1 MTSLVPT
8 PARAREGPAA
18 PPRAEQTRVSAR
30 RDPPGYGTGAAYG
43 PQPALRPPAYSPGV
57 RARPRGCGARRP
69 RAAAPGLAEPRPLPG
84 GLRATKAAARARRAR
99 RARGRGVR
107 PARGGSRPQ
116 PSPAQLPGRRS
127 PPARPPP
134 ANPRRRAGPHAA
146 GTLAAPRRAASP
158 TPSAPEP
165 PRRPEEKGHRR
176 GRFPGP
182 PRRGGG
188 KPSPDPASN
197 SAPQTLTR
205 RPPAPLPRPAPA
217 RLPRSALLPATP
229 PPASFLLL
237 LQEGRAGRRLEL
249 EPQPR
254 SRAAAPRPPL
264 GPRRR
269 RASARGGGPVGA
281 GVGACGAGPGA
292 PRGRG
297 AGPRLES
304 ESRHLPAP
312 GAPRPR
318 PLARTLVRCCLC
330 LCSLPASAAGP
341 TRKGRCPR
349 PSAAG
354 PALVPAVG
362 RRPPRGRGP
371 LTWRGDPGPVPAG
384 REGRASTRARAGP
397 GREALPHTLSSLTV
411 ECAY

>member
-69 RAAAPGLAEPRPLPG
+69 RAAAPGLDEPRPLPG

-99 RARGRGVR
+99 RTRGRGVR

-116 PSPAQLPGRRS
+116 PSPDRLPGRRS

-134 ANPRRRAGPHAA
+134 ADPRRRAGPHAA
-146 GTLAAPRRAASP
+146 GTLAAPRREASP

-165 PRRPEEKGHRR
+165 PRRPEEKGHLR

-237 LQEGRAGRRLEL
+237 LLLQEGRAGRRLEL

-254 SRAAAPRPPL
+254 SRAGRSAPTTRPAAPAGVCAGGWAGGGGGGGVRGGAGGAAGPGGRSPARVGVLASARPARPARAHWPGRLSGAASAFAASPPRRPGRRGKEDVLGPRPPAL
-264 GPRRR
+264 PLSLR
-269 RASARGGGPVGA
+269 SGGGLHAAEVRS
-281 GVGACGAGPGA
+281 PGA
-292 PRGRG
+292 V
-297 AGPRLES
+297 
-304 ESRHLPAP
+304 
-312 GAPRPR
+312 
-318 PLARTLVRCCLC
+318 T
-330 LCSLPASAAGP
+330 
-341 TRKGRCPR
+341 
-349 PSAAG
+349 
-354 PALVPAVG
+354 
-362 RRPPRGRGP
+362 
-371 LTWRGDPGPVPAG
+371 AG

>member
-8 PARAREGPAA
+8 HARAREGPAA

-99 RARGRGVR
+99 RTRGRGVR

-116 PSPAQLPGRRS
+116 PSPARLPGRRS

-134 ANPRRRAGPHAA
+134 ADPRRRAGPHAA
-146 GTLAAPRRAASP
+146 GTLAAPRQAASP

-237 LQEGRAGRRLEL
+237 LLQEGRAGRRLEL
-249 EPQPR
+249 EPQLR
-254 SRAAAPRPPL
+254 SRAGRSAPTTRPAAPAGVGAGGWAGGGGGGGVRGGAGGAA
-264 GPRRR
+264 GPGGRSPARVGVP
-269 RASARGGGPVGA
+269 ASARGRHAPPAPAGSDACPVL
-281 GVGACGAGPGA
+281 PL
-292 PRGRG
+292 PLQP
-297 AGPRLES
+297 PRLGGRADAERKMS
-304 ESRHLPAP
+304 SAP
-312 GAPRPR
+312 
-318 PLARTLVRCCLC
+318 
-330 LCSLPASAAGP
+330 
-341 TRKGRCPR
+341 
-349 PSAAG
+349 
-354 PALVPAVG
+354 G
-362 RRPPRGRGP
+362 RRPCPCPCGR
-371 LTWRGDPGPVPAG
+371 AA
-384 REGRASTRARAGP
+384 ASTRPRSAHLAR
-397 GREALPHTLSSLTV
+397 
-411 ECAY
+411 